1 MPTGIGQQA
10 ADRTT
15 AKLDETSRQ
24 EPKHGEIDQAFAV
37 VRNCTAE
44 EFSTRMEVVDR
55 LHESM
60 DNKTH
65 RVSDHELLNESRKG
79 SVSIPVKEIVPEQQS
94 SVDEKVD
101 KCTSTVHSVAESS
114 IEGHQEL
121 DVSTN
126 DYDKAESAASDKV
139 TTTDLFEKESTLGLH
154 YPNSDRTYAIAAS
167 HASLLSDNP
176 LDKLTNLDM
185 IESKNEVVSERSQL
199 SCHEES
205 TNGIVYSNKD
215 QEDSSESKVI
225 VEYRYEVLHQSTQG
239 FDKRLVEEGG
249 CRIGSGNFG
258 DVFHCRIPVTG
269 DRVQDVAIKTLKQVV
284 HWFY

>member
-1 MPTGIGQQA
+1 MPTEIGQQS
-10 ADRTT
+10 ADRIT
-15 AKLDETSRQ
+15 AKLDETSKQ
-24 EPKHGEIDQAFAV
+24 EPKHGEIDQAVAV
-37 VRNCTAE
+37 ISNCTAE
-44 EFSTRMEVVDR
+44 EFSTRKEEVDR
-55 LHESM
+55 SDESM

-79 SVSIPVKEIVPEQQS
+79 SVSISVKEIVPELQS
-94 SVDEKVD
+94 SVNEKGD
-101 KCTSTVHSVAESS
+101 KCTTTVRSVAEPSS
-114 IEGHQEL
+114 EEQQEL

-126 DYDKAESAASDKV
+126 DYDKAESAASVKV

-154 YPNSDRTYAIAAS
+154 YPNSDRTNAIAALPTS
-167 HASLLSDNP
+167 SLSDNP

-205 TNGIVYSNKD
+205 TSGIVYSNKD

-225 VEYRYEVLHQSTQG
+225 VEYRYEMVHQSTQG
-239 FDKRLVEEGG
+239 FDMRLVKEGG

-258 DVFHCRIPVTG
+258 DVFHCRMPVTG
-269 DRVQDVAIKTLKQVV
+269 GRVQDVAVKTLKQVL